1 MFPNTCFFFPCYFPV
16 SLVPYFFVQVLENFE
31 KLNKMIEKARAG
43 PLGTTQVP
51 RAYVKALVM
60 LEDSVK
66 VHICTLFIYFTRC
79 FPTFGCCFFFF
90 FSLTRAGP
98 LGGQGRAEEAER
110 RERKGVQHPEAEAEE
125 EQQNVREGDRGVP

>member
-66 VHICTLFIYFTRC
+66 VHFCTLFIYFTRC
-79 FPTFGCCFFFF
+79 FPTFGCCFF